1 MQTDNAPMKIIVA
14 DDDPDDRIF
23 IGEAFAEAKFQPE
36 ISYAKDGEELMQYL
50 RRTGAFEH
58 LKGETLPNIILL
70 DLNMPKMDGH
80 EVLSE
85 LKSDPQLK
93 RIPVIVL
100 TTSKAE
106 EDIFETYDL
115 GVNSFITKP
124 VSFEDL
130 KSIADTIGKYWF
142 ETVSLPV
149 ED

>member
-1 MQTDNAPMKIIVA
+1 MQTDNAPMRIIVA

-23 IGEAFAEAKFQPE
+23 IGEAFAEAKLQAE

-70 DLNMPKMDGH
+70 DLNMPEMDGY

-85 LKSDPQLK
+85 LKSDPDLK

-106 EDIFETYDL
+106 EDILGTYDL

-124 VSFEDL
+124 VSFEGL
-130 KSIADTIGKYWF
+130 KSIANTIGKYWF
-142 ETVSLPV
+142 ETVSLPG